1 MSFEL
6 FVARRYLTARRKQ
19 AFISVITMIS
29 VGGIAIGVAALVIAI
44 ALITGF
50 QSDVQDKILGA
61 TSHVMVSDLG
71 GEGLAD
77 YEAMADKI
85 RGLPGVESAS
95 PVVYNTVLITGIGE
109 SSGALVKGIDFE
121 RERPGSA
128 WLQKLESGRI
138 PDGSGPRDGLLL
150 GRELALKIGAQPGD
164 VVDIVTASSTL
175 SPLGLMPKR
184 KRFQVTGIFNTG
196 LYEFDSS
203 TALASIAVAQRLFGL
218 EGRASYIQVKLADIF
233 AAPVLGERIKAVLPP
248 VVYITTWMELNKSLF
263 SALKLEKNIMFL
275 TITLIVIVAA
285 LNIIATLILMV
296 MEKTRDIGILMAI
309 GATPRTVN
317 RIFFY
322 QGALI
327 GVIGTLVGVGLG
339 VVVAFN
345 VDTVVPFIENLL
357 GFKFLAKDV
366 YYISDLPSDVLLS
379 DVTTIGLVSLALS
392 FLATLYPSWR
402 ASRVNP
408 AEALRYE

>member
-19 AFISVITMIS
+19 AFISVITLIS
-29 VGGIAIGVAALVIAI
+29 VAGIAIGVAALVIAI

-50 QSDVQDKILGA
+50 QGDVQEKILGA

-71 GEGLAD
+71 GRGLEGYD
-77 YEAMADKI
+77 EMAGKI
-85 RGLPGVESAS
+85 RAIPGVESVS

-121 RERPGSA
+121 RERTDSA
-128 WLQKLESGRI
+128 WLQMLEAGKI
-138 PDGSGPRDGLLL
+138 PVTGGSREGLLL
-150 GRELALKIGAQPGD
+150 GRELALRIGAQVGD
-164 VVDIVTASSTL
+164 VVGIVTASSTL
-175 SPLGLMPKR
+175 GPTGLLPRR
-184 KRFQVTGIFNTG
+184 KTFEVAGIFNTG
-196 LYEFDSS
+196 LYEFDNA
-203 TALASIAVAQRLFGL
+203 TALIAIGVAQKLFGL

-233 AAPVLGERIKAVLPP
+233 AAPAIGERIKAVLPP

-309 GATPRTVN
+309 GATPQMIN
-317 RIFFY
+317 RIFFF

-327 GVIGTLVGVGLG
+327 GVIGTALGVALGLGWCWMANAFELIKIPVDIYQISHVPFRMRPFDLAVIVGVTLLITF
-339 VVVAFN
+339 VSTLFPARRAAKIDPVVA
-345 VDTVVPFIENLL
+345 L
-357 GFKFLAKDV
+357 K
-366 YYISDLPSDVLLS
+366 
-379 DVTTIGLVSLALS
+379 
-392 FLATLYPSWR
+392 
-402 ASRVNP
+402 
-408 AEALRYE
+408 YE